1 MFDEALFRQEAIEA
15 FKQKVS
21 GEPIARLPV
30 SWALFCV
37 FIMSAIC
44 ACGAFLLLTE
54 YARKERGH
62 GWLQF
67 TSGEIAVHATSSG
80 VVSGLAVREGVWVE
94 AGEPLFTVL
103 NNQRAEDG
111 VEFSVAYGGS
121 IATEIA
127 LIDDRL
133 RSAEAALVE
142 RISEMRAQI
151 DALDRQIEA
160 ITRRSAAARER
171 LFLLRRQYDAGQALA
186 AAGRLAARGLEERQ
200 LLVLDQQEHI
210 NALEAQVADLAGARE
225 VFAARLRYAPLD
237 AEQNVLA
244 ARQTRE
250 QLERNLLE
258 IQTRRGVLVTAPQAG
273 RVAALGVTQGG
284 SIQAGQRAL
293 TLVGDESALRGEL
306 YLPSRVMARVR
317 PGLEVRIFYSAF
329 PHRRYGVARGE
340 IESVSAT
347 VYRAEE
353 IPTPLGLQEA
363 AYRAYVTLDAQ
374 QVEAFD
380 AEYALRS
387 GMTFD
392 AEIVLERQSLVQWLL
407 EPLRG

>member
-1 MFDEALFRQEAIEA
+1 MFDETLFRQEAIES
-15 FKQKVS
+15 FKQKTS

-30 SWALFCV
+30 SWALFCFFV
-37 FIMSAIC
+37 LGAMFVCS
-44 ACGAFLLLTE
+44 AFLLIGE
-54 YARKERGH
+54 YARKERAS

-67 TSGEIAVHATSSG
+67 TSGEIAIQAPSSG
-80 VVSGLAVREGVWVE
+80 VVSDLAVDEGVWVE
-94 AGEPLFTVL
+94 TGDPLFTVL
-103 NNQRAEDG
+103 NYQRAEDG
-111 VEFSVAYGGS
+111 VEFSVAYAGS
-121 IATEIA
+121 IETEIA
-127 LIDDRL
+127 LIDRRL
-133 RSAEAALVE
+133 RSAEISLAE
-142 RISEMRAQI
+142 RIGEMQAQI

-160 ITRRSAAARER
+160 TARRGDVARQR
-171 LFLLRRQYDAGQALA
+171 LSVLRRQYNAGQALA
-186 AAGRLAARGLEERQ
+186 ATGRLAARGLEERQ
-200 LLVLDQQEHI
+200 LLVLDQEEYI
-210 NALEAQVADLAGARE
+210 NALAAQAADLSGARE
-225 VFAARLRYAPLD
+225 GLAARLRYAPLD
-237 AEQNVLA
+237 AEQNVLS
-244 ARQTRE
+244 ARQTRV

-258 IQTRRGVLVTAPQAG
+258 IQTRRGVLVTAPYAG

-293 TLVGDESALRGEL
+293 TLVGANSALRGEL

-317 PGLEVRIFYSAF
+317 PGLEVRIFYNAF
-329 PHRRYGVARGE
+329 PHRRYGVATGQ
-340 IESVSAT
+340 IEAVSAT

-380 AEYALRS
+380 TEFDLRS